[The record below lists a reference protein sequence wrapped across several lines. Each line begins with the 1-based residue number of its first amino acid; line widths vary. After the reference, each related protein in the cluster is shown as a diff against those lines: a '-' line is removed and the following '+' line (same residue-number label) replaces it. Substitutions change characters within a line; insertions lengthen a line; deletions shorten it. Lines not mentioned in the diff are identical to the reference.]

1 MDPKLR
7 TGLIG
12 ICVSM
17 FALMILAVSM
27 IFSII
32 NNAFTS
38 STLITDSLLF
48 LSIIAIFLTNLSVVV
63 NTYKVLAIEKNKIQ
77 EIKIGNK
84 DEKEIKK

>member
-1 MDPKLR
+1 MDLKLR

-27 IFSII
+27 IFSVI
-32 NNAFTS
+32 NDTFTS
-38 STLITDSLLF
+38 STLITNSLLF
-48 LSIIAIFLTNLSVVV
+48 LSIVAIFLTNISVIV
-63 NTYKVLAIEKNKIQ
+63 NTYKVLETEKNKVQ

-84 DEKEIKK
+84 DEKEIK